1 MAFRTRIS
9 ANESAKTC
17 NTSRRSAGVN
27 DSIHFRHFRFE
38 FAAPRSLVVSV
49 QQMAVRYA
57 TRRLMEESLRAARE
71 GRDQFYPECEAVF
84 AYEGRWLAIP

>member
-1 MAFRTRIS
+1 M
-9 ANESAKTC
+9 
-17 NTSRRSAGVN
+17 
-27 DSIHFRHFRFE
+27 
-38 FAAPRSLVVSV
+38 VSV